1 MHRVLMVASVASM
14 IQQFNMPN
22 LALLQGMGCQVEV
35 ACNFG
40 KECATS
46 EEAVAAFRAEL
57 ERMHIPSHDLI
68 CPRSMLAL
76 RQIRQTYAQ
85 LKELTKQGHFDLV
98 HTQSPIGGV
107 LTRLAFRKARRQGT
121 KIIYQAHG
129 FHFFKGAPLKNWLL
143 FYPIEKIC
151 SWFTDVLIT
160 INREDYHRAVR
171 KFHAKRVEFVP
182 GIGVN
187 MGNFTLAPQ
196 VRQEKRMELGVAQ
209 STKVLLSVGELN
221 ENKNHATVI
230 RALAA
235 LKELDFVYIICGQGG
250 KMSELAA
257 LADSLGLADRVVLT
271 GFRRD
276 VAKFYQ
282 AADCFVFPSY
292 REGLSVALMEAMAS
306 GLPCV
311 VSRIRGNTDLID
323 QTGGILVPA
332 GDVNA
337 WTNALRPV
345 LTEQNWGR
353 QMAQRNRQVIQNH
366 SLEKVQEQMAGIYR
380 GCLTGSGK

>member
-1 MHRVLMVASVASM
+1 M
-14 IQQFNMPN
+14 
-22 LALLQGMGCQVEV
+22 
-35 ACNFG
+35 
-40 KECATS
+40 
-46 EEAVAAFRAEL
+46 
-57 ERMHIPSHDLI
+57 
-68 CPRSMLAL
+68 
-76 RQIRQTYAQ
+76 
-85 LKELTKQGHFDLV
+85 
-98 HTQSPIGGV
+98 
-107 LTRLAFRKARRQGT
+107 
-121 KIIYQAHG
+121 
-129 FHFFKGAPLKNWLL
+129 
-143 FYPIEKIC
+143 
-151 SWFTDVLIT
+151 LIT
-160 INREDYHRAVR
+160 INREDYHRAVE

-187 MGNFTLAPQ
+187 MGNFALAPQ
-196 VRQEKRMELGVAQ
+196 VRQEKRMELGVKP

-235 LKELDFVYIICGQGG
+235 LKEQDFVYVICGQGS
-250 KMSELAA
+250 KMRALAA
-257 LADSLGLADRVVLT
+257 LAESLGLADRVVLT

-323 QTGGILVPA
+323 QTGGTLVPA

-353 QMAQRNRQVIQNH
+353 QMGQRNRQVIRDH
-366 SLEKVQEQMAGIYR
+366 SLEKVQEKMACIYR
-380 GCLTGSGK
+380 DCLK